1 MCGPQRVRMFL
12 RALCMCMC
20 VWKWSRWEWGV
31 INIEPPPCLLV
42 CLRLW
47 LFCFSFLCPCVCVF
61 PPRRYLAVSRRDP
74 GSDTP
79 VWNVPPFPQGPD
91 HILLIFPIFF
101 YFFLIISIRW
111 FIFMQTFNFYEFA
124 RTSHLT
130 VAFNVSNSLTE
141 HPWARVPHHDA
152 LSGEHLHYV
161 TPGPSLH
168 LTSALVYSEG
178 VVTC

>member
-47 LFCFSFLCPCVCVF
+47 LFCFSFLCPCVCLSSSPLSGGLSARPWIWHTSMKCSSF
-61 PPRRYLAVSRRDP
+61 SAGPRSHSAYLP
-74 GSDTP
+74 Y
-79 VWNVPPFPQGPD
+79 
-91 HILLIFPIFF
+91 FF
-101 YFFLIISIRW
+101 FFFLIISIRW
-111 FIFMQTFNFYEFA
+111 FVFMQTFNFYEFA
-124 RTSHLT
+124 QTSHLT
-130 VAFNVSNSLTE
+130 VALNVSNSLTE